1 MLVRQTVCGRSAR
14 ASSNSPDLTFLRPLL
29 VHRVCNNPAMP
40 DTLPQDP
47 TDDSPEVDVPRNP
60 HRPWW
65 KQAISIGITL
75 VVLVAVFGF
84 VLPKLA
90 DYRSIAGYIGS
101 ISPIE
106 WTLLGIAS
114 IAFLFAYPVVLE
126 QVMRT
131 LRLREGFT
139 NHMTGTAITN
149 SVPSG
154 GALALPVNYTMYM
167 SWGFTP
173 ESISAA
179 LLAAGVWDWFGRISL
194 PVLAVVSVAILGD
207 AVWWMWIVSV
217 VGVLA
222 VTVMVVVLVRILGR
236 EDAARRISQRIDR
249 IGSSLFGRIK
259 RNKPDIESA
268 VMRFRKD
275 LNSIVRTRALRL
287 TAATVFNHVAMA
299 TLFTLS
305 VYAVGVTRDQIP
317 IPWVVLAFALGRFLV
332 MIPVSP
338 GGLGL
343 VDLGWIGLLTLGW
356 QTTNPGL
363 PVDNDI
369 IAAGVL
375 LFRGL
380 SLLPPIPIGMA
391 SWLFWRANKGWRK
404 DWQIVRRGETAA

>member
-1 MLVRQTVCGRSAR
+1 
-14 ASSNSPDLTFLRPLL
+14 
-29 VHRVCNNPAMP
+29 MP
-40 DTLPQDP
+40 DPRHSDTP
-47 TDDSPEVDVPRNP
+47 TDAADAHIPQKSQ
-60 HRPWW
+60 RPWW
-65 KQAISIGITL
+65 KQAISTGVTL
-75 VVLVAVFGF
+75 LVLVAVFGF

-90 DYRSIAGYIGS
+90 DYRSIIEYIGS
-101 ISPIE
+101 ISALE
-106 WTLLGIAS
+106 WALLGLAS

-126 QVMRT
+126 QVMQT
-131 LRLREGFT
+131 LRLREAFA

-194 PVLAVVSVAILGD
+194 PVIAVFGVALLGD
-207 AVWWMWIVSV
+207 AVWWMWIVSI
-217 VGVLA
+217 VGVLV
-222 VTVMVVVLVRILGR
+222 VTVMVVVLGRILGR
-236 EDAARRISQRIDR
+236 EDGARRIARWIDR
-249 IGSSLFGRIK
+249 VGSTVFDRI
-259 RNKPDIESA
+259 RRDKPDIVSA
-268 VMRFRKD
+268 VMQFRKD
-275 LNSIVRTRALRL
+275 LSSIVRTRAMRL
-287 TAATVFNHVAMA
+287 SAATVLNHVAMA
-299 TLFTLS
+299 TLFTVS
-305 VYAVGVTRDQIP
+305 VYAVGVTREQIP

-356 QTTNPGL
+356 QTTNPDL
-363 PVDNDI
+363 AVDHDI

-391 SWLFWRANKGWRK
+391 SWLFWRANKSWRQE
-404 DWQIVRRGETAA
+404 WQVAQRGKTAV